1 MYEWP
6 RLIQGMVDEI
16 DRSILAHEEETLTL
30 QRLSRDMGYS
40 AYHATRKFRE
50 IAGMPLRDYLRRR
63 RLAFALK
70 EVRDSHRTL
79 LDIAVDYGFSSHEA
93 FTRAFKA
100 LYGVTPGG
108 CAPGAIPASRATA
121 CGCPP
126 TTTARCRRRW
136 S

>member
-30 QRLSRDMGYS
+30 QRLSRDMGYIN
-40 AYHATRKFRE
+40 A
-50 IAGMPLRDYLRRR
+50 P
-63 RLAFALK
+63 
-70 EVRDSHRTL
+70 
-79 LDIAVDYGFSSHEA
+79 
-93 FTRAFKA
+93 
-100 LYGVTPGG
+100 PGG
-108 CAPGAIPASRATA
+108 CAPGAIPASRATV

-126 TTTARCRRRW
+126 ATTARCRRRW

>member
-1 MYEWP
+1 MK
-6 RLIQGMVDEI
+6 
-16 DRSILAHEEETLTL
+16 EETLTL

-79 LDIAVDYGFSSHEA
+79 LDIA
-93 FTRAFKA
+93 
-100 LYGVTPGG
+100 
-108 CAPGAIPASRATA
+108 APGRLTYFYFEPGQYFKYIRPI
-121 CGCPP
+121 
-126 TTTARCRRRW
+126 RRK
-136 S
+136 

>member
-1 MYEWP
+1 MK
-6 RLIQGMVDEI
+6 
-16 DRSILAHEEETLTL
+16 EETLTL

-100 LYGVTPGG
+100 LYGVTPGVYRRTPALWC
-108 CAPGAIPASRATA
+108 CAPRSIPSTATLLE
-121 CGCPP
+121 
-126 TTTARCRRRW
+126 W
-136 S
+136 EKSV

>member
-63 RLAFALK
+63 RLRHG
-70 EVRDSHRTL
+70 VR
-79 LDIAVDYGFSSHEA
+79 AVSW
-93 FTRAFKA
+93 
-100 LYGVTPGG
+100 
-108 CAPGAIPASRATA
+108 IP
-121 CGCPP
+121 P
-126 TTTARCRRRW
+126 RRDG
-136 S
+136 